1 MRIGQVHVE
10 QQQIAR
16 RLLQDREPLHGGF
29 ADDEFDLR
37 AQIHEAAHDLGIDRI
52 VFDVDDAAPAVD
64 AGFGR
69 GLGVL
74 FGRARRIGR
83 DRQTNQAMRAFARLA
98 DDIQLAMHQFDQPF
112 RDHEADSR
120 AFFRRGVAAQAVE
133 RLEQLRDLLAG
144 HADAGV
150 GNVDLDL
157 AGFERMGPDHDGTA
171 RLVVLERVGEQIREH
186 LAQTRAVGQHPRRA
200 GLDLGLHA
208 QAALFALRREHGRA
222 FVEQ

>member
-1 MRIGQVHVE
+1 
-10 QQQIAR
+10 
-16 RLLQDREPLHGGF
+16 
-29 ADDEFDLR
+29 
-37 AQIHEAAHDLGIDRI
+37 
-52 VFDVDDAAPAVD
+52 
-64 AGFGR
+64 
-69 GLGVL
+69 
-74 FGRARRIGR
+74 
-83 DRQTNQAMRAFARLA
+83 MRAFARLA

-112 RDHEADSR
+112 RDHKADSR
-120 AFFRRGVAAQAVE
+120 AFYGRSVAAQAVE
-133 RLEQLRDLLAG
+133 GLEQLRDLLTG